1 MNGPTV
7 KQMTTLAIVGGLL
20 LFAGRSLAQER
31 PDAEAMKLAT
41 KLTDEGAATFSMGDA
56 KAMAAYYTEDA
67 LVFLQG
73 KNDDVHSVKEY
84 DGRAEIEAFYAEH
97 FKEPRTIRAK
107 NTVEYARLLSDDILV
122 IAGTF
127 EPNQL
132 DEKPM
137 KLPFYQVR
145 VKKGEKWMI
154 HSLRFFVL
162 PGK

>member
-1 MNGPTV
+1 MSHTSSNLV
-7 KQMTTLAIVGGLL
+7 AAMAMVGALL
-20 LFAGRSLAQER
+20 VAGRCPGQDR
-31 PDAEAMKLAT
+31 PADEAMKLAA
-41 KLTDEGAATFSMGDA
+41 KLTDEGAATFSKGDA
-56 KAMAAYYTEDA
+56 KAMAASYTEDA

-73 KNDDVHSVKEY
+73 KNDSQHSVKEY
-84 DGRAEIEAFYAEH
+84 DGRAEIEAFYADY
-97 FKEPRTIRAK
+97 FKEHREIRAK
-107 NTVEYARLLSDDILV
+107 NTVEYARFLADDILV

-145 VKKGEKWMI
+145 VKQGDRWLI

-162 PGK
+162 PAN